1 MKSDLLQH
9 FCGIP
14 AQMILSVSLSGRAK
28 LSMASCI
35 NIFYLELIRGARKQ
49 RERMWALTDYT
60 TIFSFSHTLL
70 QFFCCL
76 FSFSSIYRSSFPS
89 IFLLNRRTIIFF
101 FASIKRQQNAASK
114 KLLLHILMQKWLKT
128 LLQGTWNRTPSKAHS
143 MNNWWNCMTL
153 TSAHTV
159 LL

>member
-1 MKSDLLQH
+1 MRFLGSRLPIFPRSANFVFNFFFQKVIEENKKRSSRSISRRDALL
-9 FCGIP
+9 GY
-14 AQMILSVSLSGRAK
+14 
-28 LSMASCI
+28 I
-35 NIFYLELIRGARKQ
+35 NIFYLELTRGARKQ

-70 QFFCCL
+70 QFFCL

-128 LLQGTWNRTPSKAHS
+128 LLQGT
-143 MNNWWNCMTL
+143 
-153 TSAHTV
+153 
-159 LL
+159 

>member
-1 MKSDLLQH
+1 MKRDLLQH
-9 FCGIP
+9 FWGIP

-70 QFFCCL
+70 QFFCL

-128 LLQGTWNRTPSKAHS
+128 LLQGT
-143 MNNWWNCMTL
+143 
-153 TSAHTV
+153 
-159 LL
+159 

>member
-1 MKSDLLQH
+1 MHLK
-9 FCGIP
+9 
-14 AQMILSVSLSGRAK
+14 RAK
-28 LSMASCI
+28 IHFISFYTVKRGKPFELGYI
-35 NIFYLELIRGARKQ
+35 NIFYLELTRRARK
-49 RERMWALTDYT
+49 RCERMWALTDYT

-70 QFFCCL
+70 QFFCL

-114 KLLLHILMQKWLKT
+114 KLLLHILMQKWLRT
-128 LLQGTWNRTPSKAHS
+128 LLQGTWNWTPSKAHS

-153 TSAHTV
+153 TAHTV